1 MSAKDVYHQLVR
13 KALENEGWRITADPM
28 FIRFLGVEMR
38 IDLAGERVIAA
49 EKGNEKIAVE
59 IKSFL
64 GSSAINEF
72 HDVLGQYMNYFDA
85 LAHLEPTRILYLAV
99 PVDAYETF
107 FLSPYGQHVIQRYQ
121 LKLIV
126 HKTTREEIVKW
137 LP

>member
-1 MSAKDVYHQLVR
+1 MSAKDVYHKLVR

-28 FIRFLGVEMR
+28 FVRFLGVEMR

-64 GSSAINEF
+64 GSSAITEF
-72 HDVLGQYMNYFDA
+72 HDALGQYLNYLDA
-85 LAHLEPTRILYLAV
+85 LTHLDPNRTLYLAV
-99 PVDAYETF
+99 PIDAYETF
-107 FLSPYGQHVIQRYQ
+107 FLSPYGQHVIQLHQ

-126 HKTTREEIVKW
+126 HKTTHEEIVKW